1 MRFLFASRFLF
12 ACLSSRSDL
21 GTNDHYVLD
30 QKGLGQKGLEKSHV
44 NVNVVIGYVVVW
56 IVRSCEKC
64 RAIDRDSNCVNL
76 PNRYRNKLRK
86 NKY

>member
-1 MRFLFASRFLF
+1 MRFLF

-44 NVNVVIGYVVVW
+44 NVNVVIGYVVVP
-56 IVRSCEKC
+56 IVRSCEDR
-64 RAIDRDSNCVNL
+64 RAIDFSSNCENV
-76 PNRYRNKLRK
+76 P
-86 NKY
+86 